1 MKKLILLISFLTLS
15 LNSFSQTDTTKV
27 TLPTRVVRLAAK
39 DLVRYDGCK
48 QELKLTQEKVI
59 KLQEREIQKDTI
71 ISLLTTKDK
80 NNQFIITQK
89 DAQIGEYKGM
99 TDDLKKELKGQ
110 RNKTFLYKVGTF
122 IGLIATTFL
131 LIK

>member
-27 TLPTRVVRLAAK
+27 TLPTKVVRLAAK
-39 DLVRYDGCK
+39 DLIRYDGCK
-48 QELKLTQEKVI
+48 VELKLTQEKVI

>member
-1 MKKLILLISFLTLS
+1 

>member
-1 MKKLILLISFLTLS
+1 M
-15 LNSFSQTDTTKV
+15 NSFSQTDTTKV
-27 TLPTRVVRLAAK
+27 TLPTKVVRLAAK
-39 DLVRYDGCK
+39 DLIRYDGCK
-48 QELKLTQEKVI
+48 VELKLTQEKVI